1 MIYKYELACKEAGL
15 SEEQTAA
22 IRNFL
27 DGQKKKVAR
36 EKDMREKLGITF
48 SFSSVSADRSDEIGD
63 EEEIDFIDQDFDLEE
78 LIIHKLELDRLNE
91 CLEQLPAEDREFILS
106 VYSEHGYARRYAK
119 EHGMS
124 DMAVSRKK
132 AALLRTLREKFFE
145 KN

>member
-1 MIYKYELACKEAGL
+1 MIYKYEMACKEAGL

-27 DGQKKKVAR
+27 DGQKKKVAH
-36 EKDMREKLGITF
+36 EKDVREEHGISF
-48 SFSSVSADRSDEIGD
+48 SFSGVSSNRIDEIGN
-63 EEEIDFIDQDFDLEE
+63 EEEMDFVDENFDLEE

-91 CLEQLPAEDREFILS
+91 CLDELPVDDREFILS
-106 VYSEHGYARRYAK
+106 VYAERGYARRYAK

-132 AALLRTLREKFFE
+132 TALLKVLREKFF
-145 KN
+145 KNN